1 MLLANVHTSASDL
14 HVTAVQIGISMRLS
28 LIDCGSGHLHIQ
40 SGSRMSPFSNAL
52 QTSG

>member
-14 HVTAVQIGISMRLS
+14 HVTAVQIGMRLS